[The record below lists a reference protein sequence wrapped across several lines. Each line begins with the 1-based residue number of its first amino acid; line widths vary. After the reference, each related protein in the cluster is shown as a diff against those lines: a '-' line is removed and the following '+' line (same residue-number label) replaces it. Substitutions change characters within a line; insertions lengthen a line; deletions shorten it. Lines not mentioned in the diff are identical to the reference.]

1 MIQYGVDPQYHGL
14 HAKLG
19 ERWWK
24 VRVHPGLGRVVLE
37 RTSNRTDTDRLQ
49 PLTPDQFSMVV
60 NIGGRPRPAGM
71 EMDVVTSTK
80 AMVRIAELFGFPVLN
95 PRAALVQGY
104 VGVVG
109 DKAKDS
115 FGAPP
120 VLEFSRKL
128 GDYVKRRVRHRRNGW
143 VSETE
148 QAIDEPSKEG
158 DTEQI
163 VKVGR
168 SYRSGNEPMAVTKVR
183 LNAFGRPGM
192 IVSQV
197 MAVLGRAESATCA
210 VARMLQA
217 EYGARIEVLPD
228 GSARRETKAVTFD
241 EWEQNNAS

>member
-37 RTSNRTDTDRLQ
+37 RSSNLTDTERLQ

-60 NIGGRPRPAGM
+60 NIGGRPRPAGV
-71 EMDVVTSTK
+71 EIDVVTSTK
-80 AMVRIAELFGFPVLN
+80 AMVRIAEIFGFGIQN
-95 PRAALVQGY
+95 PRPALVRSY

-128 GDYVKRRVRHRRNGW
+128 GDYVKRRVHHLRNGW
-143 VSETE
+143 ISESE
-148 QAIDEPSKEG
+148 RAIMQPDKKG

-163 VKVGR
+163 VRIER
-168 SYRSGNEPMAVTKVR
+168 SYRSDNEPMVVTKVR

-197 MAVLGRAESATCA
+197 MAILGRAESATCA

-217 EYGARIEVLPD
+217 EFGARIEVLPD
-228 GSARRETKAVTFD
+228 GSARRETKAVNFD